1 MSLLAR
7 VLQISSDKHLTKKSS
22 SALTTITPVSSRTS
36 QVSKS
41 SSSPPQSVNQSP
53 HSAYTLSINI
63 ESPPMVLYGAP
74 GDCTGSIISGI
85 LKLTNEDS
93 IELEN
98 VTLSLVQTMQYTNH
112 SLYPTL
118 LLCQAVRVQHTCY
131 RLGKMGYIDGSNEFP
146 TR

>member
-22 SALTTITPVSSRTS
+22 SALTTTPVSSRTS

-63 ESPPMVLYGAP
+63 ESPPIVLYGAP

-98 VTLSLVQTMQYTNH
+98 VTLSLVQTMQYTK
-112 SLYPTL
+112 PFTL
-118 LLCQAVRVQHTCY
+118 PNSSSVSGVRSVTHVLQTWQ
-131 RLGKMGYIDGSNEFP
+131 DGIY
-146 TR
+146 

>member
-22 SALTTITPVSSRTS
+22 SALTITPVSSRTS

-63 ESPPMVLYGAP
+63 ESPPIVLYGAP

-98 VTLSLVQTMQYTNH
+98 VTLSLVQTMQYTK
-112 SLYPTL
+112 PFTL
-118 LLCQAVRVQHTCY
+118 PNSSSVSGVRSATHVLQTWQ
-131 RLGKMGYIDGSNEFP
+131 DGIY
-146 TR
+146 